1 MKKSFKILSVILAT
15 SMIASSSPLI
25 FAAPKNNDSYK
36 YKKAFACG
44 LIGAGITTLTIATG
58 IEIYR
63 NLKIKVQETPNEDIV
78 KDGVAIINKEQD
90 FKKIKNYKNKIVKV
104 IVNVDHIPESAFDSF
119 TELVEA
125 DLINVKTIG
134 TCSFADCVKLK
145 KVNAPK
151 LTTIGS
157 GAFMDCKMLEDF
169 DVENVSEIGLYA
181 FGGCTNFS
189 FMDLVNA
196 ANANK

>member
-1 MKKSFKILSVILAT
+1 MKKSLRTLSAILAT
-15 SMIASSSPLI
+15 SMIASSSPVI
-25 FAAPKNNDSYK
+25 FAAPKNNESCEYK
-36 YKKAFACG
+36 NTLACG
-44 LIGAGITTLTIATG
+44 LIGAGITAFTIATG

-63 NLKIKVQETPNEDIV
+63 SWKLKAHETSEEDIV
-78 KDGVAIINKEQD
+78 KDKIAIINKEKD
-90 FKKIKNYKNKIVKV
+90 FKKIKNYKNEIVKV
-104 IVNVDHIPESAFDSF
+104 IVNVEHIPESAFDGF

-125 DLINVKTIG
+125 DLPNVKTIG
-134 TCSFADCVKLK
+134 TCSFADCAKLK

-157 GAFMDCKMLEDF
+157 GAFMDCKSLEDF
-169 DVENVSEIGLYA
+169 DVENVSKIGLYA

-196 ANANK
+196 SN

>member
-1 MKKSFKILSVILAT
+1 MKKSFRTLSAILAT
-15 SMIASSSPLI
+15 SMIASSPPLI
-25 FAAPKNNDSYK
+25 FAAPKNNDPYK
-36 YKKAFACG
+36 YEKTLAYG
-44 LIGAGITTLTIATG
+44 VIGAGITAFTIATG

-63 NLKIKVQETPNEDIV
+63 NLRPKTHKTSGRDIV
-78 KDGVAIINKEQD
+78 KDGIAIINKEKD
-90 FKKIKNYKNKIVKV
+90 FEKIKNHKDEIIKI
-104 IVNVDHIPESAFDSF
+104 IVNVEHIPESAFDSC

-125 DLINVKTIG
+125 DLPKVKTIG

-151 LTTIGS
+151 LKTIGS
-157 GAFMDCKMLEDF
+157 GAFMDCKALEDF
-169 DVENVSEIGLYA
+169 DVENVSKIGIYA

-196 ANANK
+196 SN